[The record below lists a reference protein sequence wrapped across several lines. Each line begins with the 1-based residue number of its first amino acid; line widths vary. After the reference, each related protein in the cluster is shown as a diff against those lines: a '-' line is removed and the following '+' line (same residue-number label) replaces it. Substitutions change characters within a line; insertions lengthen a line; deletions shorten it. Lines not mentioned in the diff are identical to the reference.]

1 MKAVLALVLS
11 LTMVAC
17 TSSTPEDKVA
27 DVLEKAFN
35 KEAIQKKIEP
45 DVTKLLGT
53 EDTKFKKSVLE
64 FFVENTKISWSDIK
78 IQGDKA
84 TAKISGTSAN
94 GEEFAGLF
102 FMAAMV
108 DQKKLKDMTLDEF
121 INELAKSSKGGRKT
135 ASTKDMKI
143 DNYETT
149 FEFDKKGEEWVINEK
164 SVTHIFDK
172 KNKVKAPKK

>member
-1 MKAVLALVLS
+1 MKFVLALVLS
-11 LTMVAC
+11 LGLVAC
-17 TSSTPEDKVA
+17 TSSKPEDKVA
-27 DVLEKAFN
+27 DVLEKTFS
-35 KEAIQKKIEP
+35 KEEIQKKIEP
-45 DVTKLLGT
+45 DLTKLLGA

-78 IQGDKA
+78 VEGNKA

-94 GEEFAGLF
+94 GEEFAALF

-108 DQKKLKDMTLDEF
+108 ERKKLNEMTLDQF

-143 DNYETT
+143 DNYESTMQ
-149 FEFDKKGEEWVINEK
+149 FELNGEDWKIDAK
-164 SVTHIFDK
+164 SVSHLFDK
-172 KNKVKAPKK
+172 KNKVKPAKK

>member
-1 MKAVLALVLS
+1 MKAVLVLVLS
-11 LTMVAC
+11 FAMVAC
-17 TSSTPEDKVA
+17 TSSKPEDKIA
-27 DVLEKAFN
+27 DVLEKAFS

-45 DVTKLLGT
+45 DLVKLLGKEET
-53 EDTKFKKSVLE
+53 TFKKSVLQ
-64 FFVENTKISWSDIK
+64 FFVDNTKISWSDIK
-78 IQGDKA
+78 VEGDKA
-84 TAKISGTSAN
+84 TAKISATSAN

-108 DQKKLKDMTLDEF
+108 DQKKLKDMTLDQF

-149 FEFDKKGEEWVINEK
+149 FAFEKKGEEWSIDEK
-164 SVTHIFDK
+164 SVSHIFDK
-172 KNKVKAPKK
+172 KNKVKAAKK